1 MINDEHKLKKLG
13 NIFKEARE
21 KAHLK
26 QSDVATAAGVNA
38 NYYAQIERGEIN
50 LSYDKLQ
57 SIAKALNIKSIDV
70 S

>member
-26 QSDVATAAGVNA
+26 QSDVATTAGVNA